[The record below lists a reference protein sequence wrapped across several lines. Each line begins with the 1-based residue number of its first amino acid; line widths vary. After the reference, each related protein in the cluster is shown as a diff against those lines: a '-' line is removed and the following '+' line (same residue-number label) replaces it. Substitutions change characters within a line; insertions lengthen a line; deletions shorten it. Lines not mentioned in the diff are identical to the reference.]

1 MNRPVRRTVHASHP
15 AVPFLFIFLLGPLT
29 ASEAGQTQPTRILTL
44 EEALELAQSRSEQM
58 VIAQAGI
65 DRADGE
71 LVRARSELFPQL
83 SGSASYDRALAS
95 EFSGIFDTPAAAP
108 CPPFVANPS
117 GSVDERLGEL
127 ERAVDCGATGAPE
140 PGIGDFEDLP
150 FGRENTYR
158 FNLSFSQNLFSG
170 GRIGA
175 RTAIANAG
183 QQTAAITLASTRAQL
198 LLDVVRAYYDAALS
212 ERLLVI
218 AEASHEQADA
228 TYRQAQLMF
237 QAGSQ
242 PEFELLRA
250 QVTRDNLRPG
260 IIRSRADRDIAMLRL
275 KQLLDMPRS
284 ERVTLSAPLEGDT
297 LPPPASFAAGVILAS
312 EIEIPEIDRA
322 PVRQAET
329 SVRQSEA
336 AVDVAR
342 AQRFPTI
349 SLTSSYGDVAYPSGA
364 FPSVADFRRNWTIG
378 AIVQVPILT
387 GGRLRAEEAIAR
399 ADTRIAEAQLQ
410 QARELALLDTQSAY
424 EELRASVASWQASAG
439 TVQQAER
446 AYEIAELRYRE
457 GVSTQLELNDSR
469 LLLVQAQATRATAGR
484 DLQVARARVA
494 LLPDLPLGTTGAT
507 TLQMATTPGTQTP
520 QQQTLVPTT
529 PVIRATGA
537 QDVAGRGGRQ

>member
-1 MNRPVRRTVHASHP
+1 MRSTVNASSS
-15 AVPFLFIFLLGPLT
+15 VVLFLFIFLLGPLT
-29 ASEAGQTQPTRILTL
+29 VSDAGQARVLTL

-58 VIAQAGI
+58 VIAQAGV

-71 LVRARSELFPQL
+71 LVRARSDLFPQL

-95 EFSGIFDTPAAAP
+95 EFSGLFDTAGTAP
-108 CPPFVANPS
+108 CPPFVADPS
-117 GSVDERLGEL
+117 GSVDQRLAEL

-140 PGIGDFEDLP
+140 PGASDFEELP

-175 RTAIANAG
+175 QTAIANAG
-183 QQTAAITLASTRAQL
+183 RQTAAISLSSTRAQL
-198 LLDVVRAYYDAALS
+198 LLDVVRAYYDAVLS
-212 ERLLVI
+212 DRLLVI
-218 AEASHEQADA
+218 AEATYKQADA
-228 TYRQAQLMF
+228 TYEQTRLMF

-250 QVTRDNLRPG
+250 QVSRDNQRPG
-260 IIRSRADRDIAMLRL
+260 IIRSRAVRDIAMLRL
-275 KQLLDMPRS
+275 KQLLDIPRA
-284 ERVTLSAPLEGDT
+284 EPVTLSAPLEGDT
-297 LPPPASFAAGVILAS
+297 LGPPASFAAGVILAS
-312 EIEIPEIDRA
+312 ESDIPAIDRA

-329 SVRQSEA
+329 TVQQSEA

-349 SLTSSYGDVAYPSGA
+349 NLTSSYGEVGYPTGA
-364 FPSVADFRRNWTIG
+364 FPVFGDFRRNWTVG

-387 GGRLRAEEAIAR
+387 GGRLRAEEVIAR

-424 EELRASVASWQASAG
+424 EELRAAMAAWQASAG
-439 TVQQAER
+439 TVQQAQR
-446 AYEIAELRYRE
+446 AYEIADLRYRE
-457 GVSTQLELNDSR
+457 GVSTQLELSDSR

-494 LLPDLPLGTTGAT
+494 LLPDLPLGSTGAT
-507 TLQMATTPGTQTP
+507 TLTTTTAPSTQTP
-520 QQQTLVPTT
+520 QTPSVPTT
-529 PVIRATGA
+529 PVIRTGTT
-537 QDVAGRGGRQ
+537 QTVTRFGGR